1 MKKFST
7 NVTFLFPVFNDFI
20 SLEIMIKQIEEE
32 VKKYK
37 TLKQINF
44 LVVDDGSDFK
54 SFNHFVGKFKTKNNL
69 KVLSTAM
76 RSGSQKTILT
86 GIMYICSQKID
97 SNLIVLDS
105 DGEDRAEDAVFLAKE
120 LVERKRDSIIQVER
134 GVRKSSTV
142 FQVSYFFYRKLF
154 RLLVGKKN
162 PPGNFM
168 AVPNSRIKNILS
180 YPGIDKHLA
189 ASIMKYSP
197 DTDSIRF
204 NRGKRLQGSSK
215 MNFSSLFVHAYGSLS
230 VFADVIFTR
239 MVIFIISVLAL
250 LSTIGFGLIFLK
262 IFGLKIFG
270 WYPTI
275 VGWTSL
281 SLLMVFSA
289 IFIVGCNV
297 ILLLLLMVKL
307 EK

>member
-1 MKKFST
+1 
-7 NVTFLFPVFNDFI
+7 
-20 SLEIMIKQIEEE
+20 
-32 VKKYK
+32 
-37 TLKQINF
+37 
-44 LVVDDGSDFK
+44 
-54 SFNHFVGKFKTKNNL
+54 
-69 KVLSTAM
+69 M
-76 RSGSQKTILT
+76 RSGSQKTILF
-86 GIMYICSQKID
+86 GIRYLD
-97 SNLIVLDS
+97 SIKTKNGLIVLDS
-105 DGEDRAEDAVFLAKE
+105 DGEDRATDAVYLAKE
-120 LVERKRDSIIQVER
+120 LIERKNDSIIQVER
-134 GVRKSSTV
+134 GVRKSGPI
-142 FQVSYFFYRKLF
+142 FQISYFFYKKLF
-154 RLLVGKKN
+154 RLMVGKKN

-168 AVPNSRIKNILS
+168 GVPNSRIKNILI
-180 YPGIDKHLA
+180 YPGIDKHIA

-197 DTDSIRF
+197 ETDAITF

-239 MVIFIISVLAL
+239 SVIFIISVLL
-250 LSTIGFGLIFLK
+250 FLTTIGFGLIALK
-262 IFGLKIFG
+262 IFGLTIFG

-289 IFIVGCNV
+289 IFIVACNV